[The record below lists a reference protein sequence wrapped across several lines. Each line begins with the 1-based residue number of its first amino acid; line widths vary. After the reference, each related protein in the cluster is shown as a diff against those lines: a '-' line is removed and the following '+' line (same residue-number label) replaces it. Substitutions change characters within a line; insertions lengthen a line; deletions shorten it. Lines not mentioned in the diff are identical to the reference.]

1 MITSTRV
8 RAGRQHRVLTLRGL
22 RICKYWAMTPSGPPR
37 EGSQQI
43 PSHQTPQPF
52 PAHYDQGASTQTPPP
67 PQTKAKKQSN
77 VVGLIALIT
86 AVLGFI
92 FACIPGALIVGWILL
107 PIAFVLGLVSLF
119 LKDKSKWMGIT
130 AVILSIV
137 GTIVGVVVFLTV
149 VTTSFDEAFDSGNT
163 TVVEPSDDA
172 VADDGAAEED
182 AAAEAGTRGNPYPIG
197 SVIESDEWRVVV
209 NSVTLDATDAVV
221 SANQF
226 NEPPAEGSEYM
237 LVNYS
242 ATYLGDD
249 PDGQIPAS
257 VTVEYV
263 TADSTT
269 VNSFDNSAIAP
280 EAIDTIS
287 TLYTDGTA
295 TGNAAFEV
303 PTTTADQGVLA
314 VTPGLLGDKV
324 FVDVQ

>member
-1 MITSTRV
+1 
-8 RAGRQHRVLTLRGL
+8 
-22 RICKYWAMTPSGPPR
+22 MTPPGPPGD
-37 EGSQQI
+37 GSQRI
-43 PSHQTPQPF
+43 PPRQAQQPH
-52 PAHYDQGASTQTPPP
+52 PAHFGQGASTQTLPPH
-67 PQTKAKKQSN
+67 QAKAKKQSN

-119 LKDKSKWMGIT
+119 LKDKSRWMGIT

-172 VADDGAAEED
+172 VADDGAAEDDVAEED

-197 SVIESDEWRVVV
+197 SVIESDDWRVVV
-209 NSVTLDATDAVV
+209 NSVTFAATDAVA

-242 ATYLGDD
+242 TTYLGDD
-249 PDGQIPAS
+249 PDGQMPAF

-263 TADSTT
+263 TTDSTT
-269 VNSFDNSAIAP
+269 VNSFDNSVVAP
-280 EAIDTIS
+280 EAIDTTS

-295 TGNAAFEV
+295 TGNIAFEV
-303 PTTTADQGVLA
+303 PTATADQGVLA
-314 VTPGLLGDKV
+314 VSPGMLGDKV
-324 FVDVQ
+324 FVAVQ

>member
-8 RAGRQHRVLTLRGL
+8 RAGRRRRVHTLWDF
-22 RICKYWAMTPSGPPR
+22 RICEYWAMTPSGPPR

-43 PSHQTPQPF
+43 PAHQTPQPF
-52 PAHYDQGASTQTPPP
+52 PAHYDQGASTQILPPRK
-67 PQTKAKKQSN
+67 TKAKKQSN

-149 VTTSFDEAFDSGNT
+149 VATSFDEAFDSGNT
-163 TVVEPSDDA
+163 TVVEPSDNA
-172 VADDGAAEED
+172 VAENGAAEGD

-197 SVIESDEWRVVV
+197 SVIESDDWRVVV
-209 NSVTLDATDAVV
+209 NSVTLAATDAVV

-226 NEPPAEGSEYM
+226 NEPPADGSAYM
-237 LVNYS
+237 LINYS

-257 VTVEYV
+257 VAVEYV

-269 VNSFDNSAIAP
+269 VNSFDNSVVAP

>member
-8 RAGRQHRVLTLRGL
+8 RAGRCRVLTLWDF
-22 RICKYWAMTPSGPPR
+22 RICKYWAMTSSGPPR

-52 PAHYDQGASTQTPPP
+52 PAHFDQGASTQMLPP

-149 VTTSFDEAFDSGNT
+149 VATSFDEAFDSGNT

-172 VADDGAAEED
+172 VADDGAAEGD

-197 SVIESDEWRVVV
+197 SVIESDDWRVVV
-209 NSVTLDATDAVV
+209 NSVTLAATDAVV
-221 SANQF
+221 SANEF

-237 LVNYS
+237 LINYS

-249 PDGQIPAS
+249 PEGQMPAF
-257 VTVEYV
+257 VAVEYV

-269 VNSFDNSAIAP
+269 VNSFDNAVVAP

-314 VTPGLLGDKV
+314 VTPGMLGDKV

>member
-1 MITSTRV
+1 M
-8 RAGRQHRVLTLRGL
+8 
-22 RICKYWAMTPSGPPR
+22 
-37 EGSQQI
+37 
-43 PSHQTPQPF
+43 
-52 PAHYDQGASTQTPPP
+52 
-67 PQTKAKKQSN
+67 KAKKQSN

-86 AVLGFI
+86 AVLGFV

-149 VTTSFDEAFDSGNT
+149 VTTSFDEALGSGNT

-182 AAAEAGTRGNPYPIG
+182 GAEGDAAAEAGTRGNPYPIG
-197 SVIESDEWRVVV
+197 SVIESDDWRVVV

-221 SANQF
+221 SVNEF
-226 NEPPAEGSEYM
+226 NEPPAEGSEYI

-242 ATYLGDD
+242 TTYLGDD
-249 PDGQIPAS
+249 PDGQVPAF

-269 VNSFDNSAIAP
+269 VNSFDNTVVAP
-280 EAIDTIS
+280 EAIDTTS

-303 PTTTADQGVLA
+303 PTATADQGVLA
-314 VTPGLLGDKV
+314 VSPGMLGDKV
-324 FVDVQ
+324 FVAVQ

>member
-8 RAGRQHRVLTLRGL
+8 RAGRRRVLTLWDF
-22 RICKYWAMTPSGPPR
+22 RICKYWAMTPSEPPR
-37 EGSQQI
+37 EGTQQI
-43 PSHQTPQPF
+43 PPHQAQQPF

-119 LKDKSKWMGIT
+119 LKNKSKWMGIT

-209 NSVTLDATDAVV
+209 NSVTLAATDAVV
-221 SANQF
+221 SANEF

-242 ATYLGDD
+242 TTYLGDD
-249 PDGQIPAS
+249 PEGQMPAF

-269 VNSFDNSAIAP
+269 VNSFDNAVVAP
-280 EAIDTIS
+280 EAIDTTS

-303 PTTTADQGVLA
+303 PTMTADQGVLA
-314 VTPGLLGDKV
+314 VAPGLLGDKV